1 MYLKTKFAWY
11 ILDAPSKLYH
21 TFFIDFWLKHR
32 VLHFLVTSALE
43 NPIITLPKFLQS
55 LATKDSMSVVSQ
67 ALGRL
72 LSEDDILSKDT
83 VRQHFTFIICSNIAL
98 EGLYTRD
105 TIGP

>member
-21 TFFIDFWLKHR
+21 TFFINFWLKHR
-32 VLHFLVTSALE
+32 VLHLLVTSALE

-83 VRQHFTFIICSNIAL
+83 VRQHFTCIVCTL
-98 EGLYTRD
+98 TLL
-105 TIGP
+105 